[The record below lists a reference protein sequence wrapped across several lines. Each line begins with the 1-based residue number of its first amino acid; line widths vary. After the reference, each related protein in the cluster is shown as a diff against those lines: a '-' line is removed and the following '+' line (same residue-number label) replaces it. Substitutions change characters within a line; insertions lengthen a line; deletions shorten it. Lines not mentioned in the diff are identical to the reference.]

1 MESVCKNCCNK
12 FAAKG
17 NHDRF
22 CSNDCQDAYE
32 ERHYQM
38 EESRQ
43 SMREDRQESED
54 REE

>member
-1 MESVCKNCCNK
+1 MENVCKNCCNK

-17 NHDRF
+17 NYDRF
-22 CSNDCQDAYE
+22 CSDECQDTYE